1 MTQLYAVYQKL
12 TSNVMAEMPISR
24 GIACHDSPRDSQ
36 KARTIVMENM
46 GCGWGREFWGVEWNC
61 SAPQLWQV
69 VT

>member
-1 MTQLYAVYQKL
+1 MTQLYAVYQKV

-46 GCGWGREFWGVEWNC
+46 GCG
-61 SAPQLWQV
+61 
-69 VT
+69 